1 MTGLRTD
8 VLSADELLL
17 SIELAEPTPG
27 AITFSVHGPASTK
40 GSTRIVPHP
49 RTGKPVTVADAKSL
63 PAWSQ
68 AVAWSAKAAGVPC
81 VEKPGAIGIRVWLLF
96 ARPSS
101 VTATKRPLMTVKPDI
116 DKCLRATLDAL
127 TGIAYQDD
135 SQVVETTVRKRY
147 AARTETYLQIWEVR
161 P

>member
-1 MTGLRTD
+1 MTTD
-8 VLSADELLL
+8 AILTPAELQL

-40 GSTRIVPHP
+40 GSTRSVISND
-49 RTGKPVTVADAKSL
+49 TGRIITKADAKSL
-63 PAWSQ
+63 GVWTQ
-68 AVAWSAKAAGVPC
+68 AVAWSAKAAGVKYVP
-81 VEKPGAIGIRVWLLF
+81 KPRAIGVRVWLLF

-101 VTATKRPLMTVKPDI
+101 VSVTKRPRMTVPPDL
-116 DKCLRATLDAL
+116 DKCLRAALDAL
-127 TGIAYQDD
+127 TGIAYEDD

-161 P
+161 